1 MEIREPEILKILRA
15 SDGAIALQEIHRR
28 LPGSDR
34 ILLRRMLKAMAKRG
48 EVTCHHGKF
57 WEIASPKKRGKLL
70 SGMLAMTRKGF
81 GFVRLDADSQRAN
94 RDMKDVMI
102 SERDLGDALDGDTVR
117 VEVTQTTRMGAR
129 GRVTGVMKRTRTR
142 IAGLYQQ
149 TSERRGEV
157 MPRNPRLP
165 RRISV
170 PLPDKKLKVENFEWV
185 VAEITEFT
193 EHPDDLRGK
202 VVERLGASHE
212 RGIDV
217 LLLLRDRGITE
228 EFPDSV
234 MQAAEQLKVNWTEEL
249 RKREDLRDLPT
260 VTIDPVTAKDFDDA
274 ISIEPVD
281 GGGWRLWVHIA
292 DVSYFVTPEDTIDVE
307 ARERATS
314 VYPVDRVVPMLP
326 EKLSNDLCSLRP
338 REDRLT
344 MTAEMV
350 VSPDGEL
357 SDIRLYPSVIHSNH
371 RLDYDRVQLF
381 FDDAKSDSAKPFA
394 SVHDMLLMVRD
405 CSRALRANRE
415 RRGALDL
422 DIPEA
427 EIRFHEDGSVL
438 SLGFAKRFEA
448 HRIVEDSMLA
458 ANEAVARELT
468 RRGIPMLYRVHEQAD
483 EERLLRLK
491 EMLKAL
497 GVNLPVSRD
506 GTVSPKD
513 LQATIAT
520 LEGRAGGH
528 ILRRLVLRALQRAE
542 YSPKNVGHFG
552 LASKCYCHFT
562 SPIRRYPDLVVHRQV
577 RALAEKSPLPYK
589 KDPDGMLDL
598 EDLGGHC
605 SFREREAEDA
615 ERDSRTIKSVEYLK
629 QFEGEDFTGRI
640 AGVVSEGLFIEVEP
654 HAVEGFVH
662 VRALKDDHY
671 EIDPLGIE
679 LVGRSS
685 GRRYR
690 LTDPVTVRLIR
701 ARVMEGELDL
711 ELADQPEPAR
721 KGSKGGAFRPQPRG
735 RTSGGPARG
744 HKGGKYRR

>member
-1 MEIREPEILKILRA
+1 MEHREPDILKVLRSA
-15 SDGAIALQEIHRR
+15 DGAVALQEIHRR

-48 EVTCHHGKF
+48 EVVCHHGKY

-81 GFVRLDADSQRAN
+81 GFVRLDAESQRGAGDL
-94 RDMKDVMI
+94 RDVMI
-102 SERDLGDALDGDTVR
+102 SERDLGDALDGDVVR
-117 VEVTQTTRMGAR
+117 VEVLRDTRMGSR
-129 GRVTGVMKRTRTR
+129 GRVTGVMKRARTH

-157 MPRNPRLP
+157 WPRNPRLP

-170 PLPDKKLKVENFEWV
+170 PLPDKKLGVEDFEWV

-193 EHPDDLRGK
+193 PSPDELRGK
-202 VVERLGASHE
+202 VVERLGGSHE
-212 RGIDV
+212 RGVDV

-234 MQAAEQLKVNWTEEL
+234 LQAADELKIRWNEEL
-249 RKREDLRDLPT
+249 NKREDLRDLPT
-260 VTIDPVTAKDFDDA
+260 ITIDPVTAKDFDDA
-274 ISIEPVD
+274 VSIEPLE

-292 DVSYFVTPEDTIDVE
+292 DVSYFVTPDDIIDRE

-326 EKLSNDLCSLRP
+326 EKLSNELCSLRP
-338 REDRLT
+338 REDCLT
-344 MTAEMV
+344 MTAEME
-350 VSPDGEL
+350 VSTEGEL

-371 RLDYDRVQLF
+371 RLDYERVQMF
-381 FDDAKSDSAKPFA
+381 FDDAKAEAVQPFA
-394 SVHDMLLMVRD
+394 DVHDMLLLVRD
-405 CSRALRANRE
+405 CSRALRANRN
-415 RRGALDL
+415 RRGGLDL

-427 EIRFHEDGSVL
+427 EIRFHEDGSVMA
-438 SLGFAKRFEA
+438 LGFAKRFEA

-468 RRGIPMLYRVHEQAD
+468 RRSIPMLYRVHEQAD
-483 EERLLRLK
+483 EERLLRLR

-497 GVNLPVSRD
+497 GVNLPVSRK
-506 GTVSPKD
+506 GVVTPKD
-513 LQATIAT
+513 LQATIQS
-520 LEGRAGGH
+520 LEERKGGH
-528 ILRRLVLRALQRAE
+528 ILRRLVLRAMKRAE
-542 YSPKNVGHFG
+542 YNANNAGHFG

-577 RALAEKSPLPYK
+577 RAMAEKSPLPYK
-589 KDPDGMLDL
+589 KDPDGLLDL

-629 QFEGEDFTGRI
+629 QFEGEDFAGRI
-640 AGVVSEGLFIEVEP
+640 AGVVGEGLFIEIEP

-662 VRALKDDHY
+662 VRALKDDRY
-671 EIDPLGIE
+671 ELDPLGIE
-679 LVGRSS
+679 LVGRNS

-690 LTDPVTVRLIR
+690 LTDSVTVRLIR

-711 ELADQPEPAR
+711 ELANQPEPPR
-721 KGSKGGAFRPQPRG
+721 KGRKGGGYRYQPKG
-735 RTSGGPARG
+735 R
-744 HKGGKYRR
+744 KYRK

>member
-94 RDMKDVMI
+94 RGMKDVMI

-344 MTAEMV
+344 MT
-350 VSPDGEL
+350 
-357 SDIRLYPSVIHSNH
+357 RW
-371 RLDYDRVQLF
+371 
-381 FDDAKSDSAKPFA
+381 
-394 SVHDMLLMVRD
+394 
-405 CSRALRANRE
+405 
-415 RRGALDL
+415 
-422 DIPEA
+422 
-427 EIRFHEDGSVL
+427 
-438 SLGFAKRFEA
+438 
-448 HRIVEDSMLA
+448 
-458 ANEAVARELT
+458 
-468 RRGIPMLYRVHEQAD
+468 
-483 EERLLRLK
+483 
-491 EMLKAL
+491 
-497 GVNLPVSRD
+497 
-506 GTVSPKD
+506 
-513 LQATIAT
+513 
-520 LEGRAGGH
+520 
-528 ILRRLVLRALQRAE
+528 RAE
-542 YSPKNVGHFG
+542 RH
-552 LASKCYCHFT
+552 
-562 SPIRRYPDLVVHRQV
+562 
-577 RALAEKSPLPYK
+577 SPLSI
-589 KDPDGMLDL
+589 
-598 EDLGGHC
+598 GHP
-605 SFREREAEDA
+605 
-615 ERDSRTIKSVEYLK
+615 
-629 QFEGEDFTGRI
+629 FE
-640 AGVVSEGLFIEVEP
+640 S
-654 HAVEGFVH
+654 
-662 VRALKDDHY
+662 
-671 EIDPLGIE
+671 
-679 LVGRSS
+679 
-685 GRRYR
+685 
-690 LTDPVTVRLIR
+690 
-701 ARVMEGELDL
+701 
-711 ELADQPEPAR
+711 PA
-721 KGSKGGAFRPQPRG
+721 
-735 RTSGGPARG
+735 
-744 HKGGKYRR
+744 